1 MSSNALSSS
10 KSISFNRSDNATV
23 REELIEKSVT
33 SASIDTLSGMS
44 ISSVLS
50 SLLLSSSSVER
61 ESVSSFKLSLRPGI
75 PTPTTIFLLP
85 SEITFPLSMVT
96 LENVSSGSIIAVS
109 ITNGL

>member
-1 MSSNALSSS
+1 M
-10 KSISFNRSDNATV
+10 SDNATV

-50 SLLLSSSSVER
+50 SLFLSSSAER
-61 ESVSSFKLSLRPGI
+61 SIVSSFKLSLRPGI

-96 LENVSSGSIIAVS
+96 LENVSSGRIIAVS